1 MHLALRIFLSA
12 LFALTVFFSE
22 AQNAENWKLKSD
34 KNGVKVYY
42 RSTGDVHEIKL
53 LYRMKARMSN
63 LMHLLNDVDT
73 YPTWGYKITE
83 SHLVRLVSDNEMFYY
98 TLIDFPWPL
107 SDRDMVMHTKMTQ
120 NPETRVIISQSKAVK
135 GMVPLKKGVVRI
147 TDARTNWRIT
157 PAGAGFVDIEYQL
170 YSHPGGNLPDWAVNM
185 ALDYG
190 PKESLKNIENMLKDP
205 KYAKLRV
212 AHIID

>member
-1 MHLALRIFLSA
+1 MKLSA
-12 LFALTVFFSE
+12 RFLLSAFATLITLCAQ

-53 LYRMKARMSN
+53 TYRMKARMSN
-63 LMHLLNDVDT
+63 LMHVLNEVDN
-73 YPTWGYKITE
+73 YPTWGYKVTE
-83 SHLVRLVSDNEMFYY
+83 SHLVKKVSDNEMYYY

-107 SDRDMVMHTKMTQ
+107 SDRDMVMHSVMTQ
-120 NPETRVIISQSKAVK
+120 DPTTRVVHSKSKAVR
-135 GMVPLKKGVVRI
+135 GMVPHKKGVVRI
-147 TDARTNWRIT
+147 TEASTNWRIA

-212 AHIID
+212 AHIVD

>member
-12 LFALTVFFSE
+12 LFALTAFFSE
-22 AQNAENWKLKSD
+22 AQNAESWKLKSD
-34 KNGVKVYY
+34 KNSVKVYY

-73 YPTWGYKITE
+73 YPIWGYKITE
-83 SHLVRLVSDNEMFYY
+83 AHQVRHVSDNEMYYY

-120 NPETRVIISQSKAVK
+120 DPETRVIISQSKAVK
-135 GMVPLKKGVVRI
+135 GMVPPKKGVVRI
-147 TDARTNWRIT
+147 TDARTNWRIM

-170 YSHPGGNLPDWAVNM
+170 YSHPGGNLPDWAINM

-212 AHIID
+212 AHIMD